1 MFGLHPNAEIG
12 YLTLTAD
19 NMFETILSLQGGD
32 ISGGSESGGAS
43 VKQDILSQILN
54 TLPKEFD
61 LLDID
66 ERAEEVL
73 NGDEAPYVIVI
84 MQECAAMN
92 KLLFE
97 IRRSLEELQKGV
109 DGALNMTDAME
120 DLSVA
125 LSLRQVPGRNPF
137 HKCSWERLAWWSKK
151 TLLPWYE
158 DLKRRVQQ
166 LQIWSS
172 N

>member
-1 MFGLHPNAEIG
+1 M
-12 YLTLTAD
+12 
-19 NMFETILSLQGGD
+19 
-32 ISGGSESGGAS
+32 
-43 VKQDILSQILN
+43 
-54 TLPKEFD
+54 
-61 LLDID
+61 LDIG

-84 MQECAAMN
+84 MQECDAMN

-125 LSLRQVPGRNPF
+125 LSLRQVQGEILSINARGN
-137 HKCSWERLAWWSKK
+137 
-151 TLLPWYE
+151 
-158 DLKRRVQQ
+158 D
-166 LQIWSS
+166 
-172 N
+172 